1 MDIMRTMKDTGNYR
15 NISPER
21 LGTLAWTWDLPRR
34 RQNMLPKM
42 FDEAAIREFF
52 RQKDLDLGVD
62 TVKLNNCLYCGDH
75 GRDICHECSLDFAYY
90 NAEFGN
96 GFQLP
101 KTRSPEYPAQL
112 RYVRDPTKRSY
123 VGKRWLD
130 LLRTL
135 YPSKS
140 PEPPTADCIR
150 LPVIQISDGDTFSK
164 PPLEKKLLLL
174 FRQLQGLTS
183 SQRYYWGNQA
193 RIMIEDYG
201 TFMEAAVLY
210 KEELN
215 DMISRRHSLF
225 HLRGRVTTASD
236 RRDVGKANILSKFEF
251 FLELNTLR
259 SFWRTM
265 EMTADAFIL
274 HVEKFDEEA
283 DSHVVVTEK
292 AKGFLLQWIAQ
303 IFWSVQHAQFRLNY
317 LRALQDEVYQ
327 RSVYPFYPV
336 HMPAMMEDRDIH
348 LIIAKLA
355 KAKLHDLAGFACLFT
370 EFNEAANFPDQ
381 MEDVNVELMASIDEL
396 SARFRMLEKVISAA
410 LLVASEDEV
419 KGAVWTYKFVRD
431 GREINSKWDDVAA
444 LVTKVHEGDSK
455 PATPKKCSYLERLI
469 AKENAYRQAHAGKFL
484 RPPFTKIADNQFT
497 KKMFDEFKS
506 VYSLLYRDSI
516 RKQWRAEEFL
526 LLPIDVAMRRQ
537 HRLEVK
543 KKKKKKPGL
552 TASDTSYE
560 QADTAE
566 ARSVPEGA
574 FSNPTL
580 LWEMGSGTAEKYV
593 PPVIREK
600 VKTRKQS
607 INDEESADITSDNSM
622 SDISQDEGVP
632 VPQQEGVLV
641 PEQEGAPA
649 VRRSLDQ
656 LKKSD
661 VVTRDLLWRKVKGKL
676 KWSNLVQFLTRLG
689 CQLLPQDG
697 SKKKIVDPLTGR
709 WTLLHRPHPGDECRA
724 DQRESYRIHI
734 EDWLNIKF
742 SDLTA
747 LDDMYETK

>member
-1 MDIMRTMKDTGNYR
+1 
-15 NISPER
+15 
-21 LGTLAWTWDLPRR
+21 
-34 RQNMLPKM
+34 M
-42 FDEAAIREFF
+42 FDEAAIRDFF
-52 RQKDLDLGVD
+52 RGKDFHLGVD
-62 TVKLNNCLYCGDH
+62 PVELNNLLYCGDH
-75 GRDICHECSLDFAYY
+75 GRDICHDCSLEFAYS
-90 NAEFGN
+90 NAEIGN

-101 KTRSPEYPAQL
+101 ETGTPEYPAQL
-112 RYVRDPTKRSY
+112 RNIRDPTKRSY
-123 VGKRWLD
+123 VGKRWLN
-130 LLRTL
+130 LQETL
-135 YPSKS
+135 YPSKC
-140 PEPPTADCIR
+140 PEPPEADCIR
-150 LPVIQISDGDTFSK
+150 LPAIQISDGDTFSK
-164 PPLEKKLLLL
+164 LPLEKKLLLL

-183 SQRYYWGNQA
+183 SQRYYWNNQA
-193 RIMIEDYG
+193 RIMIEDYD

-210 KEELN
+210 EEELN
-215 DMISRRHSLF
+215 DLISRGNDLF
-225 HLRGRVTTASD
+225 HLRGRVATASHI
-236 RRDVGKANILSKFEF
+236 RDIGKANILSKFAF

-274 HVEKFDEEA
+274 HLERFDEEA

-317 LRALQDEVYQ
+317 LRGLQDEVYQ
-327 RSVYPFYPV
+327 RGVFPFYPV

-381 MEDVNVELMASIDEL
+381 MGAVNVELMASIDEL
-396 SARFRMLEKVISAA
+396 SARFRTLEKVISAA
-410 LLVASEDEV
+410 LLV
-419 KGAVWTYKFVRD
+419 
-431 GREINSKWDDVAA
+431 GRR
-444 LVTKVHEGDSK
+444 GDSK

-497 KKMFDEFKS
+497 VKMFDEFKS
-506 VYSLLYRDSI
+506 VYSLLYRESL
-516 RKQWRAEEFL
+516 RKQWRAEEFS

-537 HRLEVK
+537 HRLEVEK
-543 KKKKKKPGL
+543 KKKKKKPSL

-574 FSNPTL
+574 FSDPTL
-580 LWEMGSGTAEKYV
+580 LWEVGSGTAEKYV

-607 INDEESADITSDNSM
+607 INDEGSADTT

-632 VPQQEGVLV
+632 VPQEEGVPV
-641 PEQEGAPA
+641 PQHEGAPA
-649 VRRSLDQ
+649 VRRCLDQ

-661 VVTRDLLWRKVKGKL
+661 VVTRDLLWRKVKGTL

-689 CQLLPQDG
+689 CKLLPQDG

-709 WTLLHRPHPGDECRA
+709 
-724 DQRESYRIHI
+724 
-734 EDWLNIKF
+734 
-742 SDLTA
+742 
-747 LDDMYETK
+747 